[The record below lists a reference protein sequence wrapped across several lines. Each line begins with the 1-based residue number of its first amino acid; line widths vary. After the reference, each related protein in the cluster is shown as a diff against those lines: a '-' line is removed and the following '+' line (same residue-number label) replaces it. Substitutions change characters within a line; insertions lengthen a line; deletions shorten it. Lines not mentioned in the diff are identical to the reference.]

1 MSGFQEFIH
10 SVKSEQYFPSE
21 MAMRM
26 KMLLVIVLFAI
37 FYLTVLGLSS
47 VIDKDIALGIMDLSG
62 LLLLILTI
70 FYLNLT
76 KNYYRATYLG
86 VTIIGILFLLLL
98 ATGGK
103 SETGHLWM
111 FTFPLFTFFLL
122 GSKRGIIVN
131 LIIIFAI
138 LLFFVFGHLING
150 TLTYSTHFI
159 FRFAP
164 SYALIAIYSYTFEEF
179 RKKAHQ
185 KLVKQKNDLENTV
198 EELTVSKT
206 ELKKLQTNLEL
217 LVEERT
223 KQLNNEV
230 EARKRDQEIIKESE
244 HRFRSLFEN
253 SPIGMYVTTPEG
265 NIIMV
270 NNALVEMLGYS
281 SKKELLSKNAEARD
295 NYVEF
300 DRENFKKE
308 MEAKGKVIGLKSV
321 WKKRNGES
329 IYIKENAIAYK
340 DRSGGIQYYQGT
352 LEDITKHQEFNEALI
367 KAKENAEK
375 SDQLK
380 SQFLAQIS
388 HEIRTPVNSMLSF
401 TNLLHEEISDLGN
414 QDLLES
420 FDMIERGGKRLIRTV
435 DLVLNMAELQT
446 QNYKPNMQELNL
458 EEEVLNSIIRDYK
471 HDAKMKGL
479 KLNFTNAST
488 SSGYVLGDEYTL
500 IQIFVNLIDNAI
512 KFTYDGEI
520 NIKMYDSHK
529 LLLVDVSDT
538 GIGIS
543 EEYQKNL
550 FKPFYQEEMGYT
562 RSFDGNGL
570 GLSLVKKCC
579 EINKVDLSF
588 QSEKNAGSTFTLKF
602 NPVRIKA

>member
-21 MAMRM
+21 MAIRM

-47 VIDKDIALGIMDLSG
+47 VIVKDIALGIMDLSG
-62 LLLLILTI
+62 LLLLVLTI

-103 SETGHLWM
+103 SNTGHLWM

-138 LLFFVFGHLING
+138 ALFFVFGHLING
-150 TLTYSTHFI
+150 TVTYSTHFI

-164 SYALIAIYSYTFEEF
+164 SYTLVAIYSYTFEEF

-185 KLVKQKNDLENTV
+185 KLLKQKNDLENTV
-198 EELTVSKT
+198 EELTESKT

-230 EARKRDQEIIKESE
+230 EARKRDQEKIKESE

-253 SPIGMYVTTPEG
+253 SPIGMYVMAPDGKIVMINE
-265 NIIMV
+265 
-270 NNALVEMLGYS
+270 ALVEMLGYS

-308 MEAKGKVIGLKSV
+308 METKGKVIGLKSV

-340 DRSGGIQYYQGT
+340 DKSGKIQYYQGT
-352 LEDITKHQEFNEALI
+352 LEDITKHHEFNEALI

-388 HEIRTPVNSMLSF
+388 HEIRTPVNSILSF
-401 TNLLHEEISDLGN
+401 TNLLYEEVSDLGN

-420 FDMIERGGKRLIRTV
+420 FDMIESGGKRLIRTV

-446 QNYKPNMQELNL
+446 QNYKPNIQELNL
-458 EEEVLNSIIRDYK
+458 EEEILSSILRDYK
-471 HDAKMKGL
+471 HDAKIKGL
-479 KLNFTNAST
+479 ELNFINST
-488 SSGYVLGDEYTL
+488 KSSGYVLGDEYTL

-512 KFTYDGEI
+512 KFTHNGAI
-520 NIKMYDSHK
+520 NVRMYDNSNE
-529 LLLVDVSDT
+529 LFVEVQDT

-543 EEYQKNL
+543 KEYQENL
-550 FKPFYQEEMGYT
+550 FKPFCQEEMGYT

-579 EINKVDLSF
+579 EINNVDLSF
-588 QSEKNAGSTFTLKF
+588 QSKKNAGSTFTVKF
-602 NPVRIKA
+602 KLNGVKA